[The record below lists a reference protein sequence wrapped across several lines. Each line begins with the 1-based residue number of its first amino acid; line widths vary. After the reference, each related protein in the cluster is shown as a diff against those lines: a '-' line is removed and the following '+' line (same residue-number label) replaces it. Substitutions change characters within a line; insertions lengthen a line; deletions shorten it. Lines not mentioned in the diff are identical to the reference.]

1 LKLVMFPKK
10 TRGGTVTAVINVRFG
25 DEKSLFG
32 KSTTADMTAE
42 MLMRGTKTKT
52 RQQIQDATD
61 HLKAQ
66 IRVNGSGDSVSANIR
81 TLDANLADSL
91 RLTREILREPSF
103 PETEFEQLRQ
113 QQVADS
119 ESGKTEPTTLV
130 PRDLRRVLNARY
142 PSGDVRYVSTLD
154 EEIADLKKATLDE
167 TRQFY
172 AQFYGA
178 GEGEIVISG
187 QFDPAVVQKLVS
199 ELFGDWK
206 SAKPYQRI
214 TNTYAKVAQVNHKL
228 ETPDK
233 QNALF
238 LVGMPLKMNDEDPD
252 YAATTI
258 AGMVFG
264 GTPNSRL
271 FKRIRI
277 KDGLSYGAGA
287 SFSMP
292 TKDDMGM
299 LTGYAIAAPQNMPK
313 VEADFNEEL
322 ALALKDGFTADEVK
336 DAKKTWLDQRSVG
349 RTEEGSVANQLAS
362 RERWN
367 RTLLW
372 DAKVEA
378 AVAALTPEQVNAAF
392 KRHVDPAAISIVKGG
407 DFKKSG
413 AFQ

>member
-1 LKLVMFPKK
+1 
-10 TRGGTVTAVINVRFG
+10 
-25 DEKSLFG
+25 
-32 KSTTADMTAE
+32 
-42 MLMRGTKTKT
+42 
-52 RQQIQDATD
+52 
-61 HLKAQ
+61 
-66 IRVNGSGDSVSANIR
+66 
-81 TLDANLADSL
+81 
-91 RLTREILREPSF
+91 
-103 PETEFEQLRQ
+103 
-113 QQVADS
+113 
-119 ESGKTEPTTLV
+119 
-130 PRDLRRVLNARY
+130 
-142 PSGDVRYVSTLD
+142 
-154 EEIADLKKATLDE
+154 
-167 TRQFY
+167 
-172 AQFYGA
+172 
-178 GEGEIVISG
+178 
-187 QFDPAVVQKLVS
+187 VVQKLVS